1 MFGQKRWIILFG
13 KCRSF
18 AFFKATFFWSNNYFF
33 LSRTSKNNIF
43 RLYFS
48 KKKKN
53 KKNFD
58 FWTKKKTLYYTLRK
72 MTIFLTFKTFVFN
85 LKFILFLY
93 RIPRNDLFEH
103 NYFENTTEKKID
115 CWAKTMD
122 QPSRKRSIFWRS
134 TERYLSGLK
143 IILF

>member
-18 AFFKATFFWSNNYFF
+18 AFFKATFFWSKNYFF
-33 LSRTSKNNIF
+33 LIQNIKKQ
-43 RLYFS
+43 YFPTLFLQ
-48 KKKKN
+48 KKKKL
-53 KKNFD
+53 KKISIFGQ
-58 FWTKKKTLYYTLRK
+58 KKPLYYTLRK

>member
-1 MFGQKRWIILFG
+1 MENVEVLHFLKLHFSDLTIIFFYPEHQK
-13 KCRSF
+13 
-18 AFFKATFFWSNNYFF
+18 T
-33 LSRTSKNNIF
+33 IF
-43 RLYFS
+43 SDFIS
-48 KKKKN
+48 PKKKKI
-53 KKNFD
+53 KKISIFGQ
-58 FWTKKKTLYYTLRK
+58 KKTLYYTLRK